1 MEFVDGALA
10 RAMDTAAVPR
20 IGAFLMPLSGTD
32 SASPR
37 VLRVECMPLDCGG
50 TAVVVELDRMPERT
64 WMKSLKRALQ
74 ADDVLEDAHAKF
86 DGRFVYVVGVE
97 GSAHRMQHRVVQAL
111 VAADAPR
118 APAGSLRSRAGGT
131 ALSSPMP

>member
-10 RAMDTAAVPR
+10 RAMDTAAVP
-20 IGAFLMPLSGTD
+20 
-32 SASPR
+32 ASELFSCRYPEPILLPR

-97 GSAHRMQHRVVQAL
+97 GGAHRMQHRVVQAL

>member
-1 MEFVDGALA
+1 MESVDGALA
-10 RAMDTAAVPR
+10 RGMDTAAVPR
-20 IGAFLMPLSGTD
+20 IGASLMPLSGTD

-50 TAVVVELDRMPERT
+50 TAIVVELDRMPERT

-74 ADDVLEDAHAKF
+74 ADDLLEGAHAKF

-97 GSAHRMQHRVVQAL
+97 GGAHRMQHRVVQAL
-111 VAADAPR
+111 VATDAPR
-118 APAGSLRSRAGGT
+118 ASGGSLQGRAGGA

>member
-1 MEFVDGALA
+1 
-10 RAMDTAAVPR
+10 
-20 IGAFLMPLSGTD
+20 MPLSGTD

-50 TAVVVELDRMPERT
+50 TAIVVELDRMPERT

-74 ADDVLEDAHAKF
+74 ADDLLEGAHAKF

-97 GSAHRMQHRVVQAL
+97 GGAHRMQHRVVQAL
-111 VAADAPR
+111 VATDAPR
-118 APAGSLRSRAGGT
+118 ASVQSAVEPARG
-131 ALSSPMP
+131 LSSPMP